1 MHSTFREMQMG
12 ERSSLLL
19 AASRCLHRE
28 ETARK
33 YSPTF
38 LHFLDDDCINDGA
51 VSPRKWAP
59 SPLFV
64 SYRYVARQ
72 DSRLIRGSAGRGKA
86 PFNAFRTDIYPAL
99 SQWKLIAWFSNSL
112 TRFSPSLSL
121 SFANQYRFQEILE
134 QIILTINYFELE
146 LVRDKRKKKKE
157 ELFDWNSF
165 VLSLYVSYRTYI

>member
-1 MHSTFREMQMG
+1 MHSTFRETQMG
-12 ERSSLLL
+12 ERSLLL

-112 TRFSPSLSL
+112 TRFSLSLSL
-121 SFANQYRFQEILE
+121 ANQYRFQEILE